1 MKEINKLREWV
12 ERFKAYFNTQL
23 EEAILRGESQLVIK
37 TYYPYLQDAEEGS
50 ELHFHKVFKDFL
62 REMDYNIIEEESDE
76 NKITISWE

>member
-12 ERFKAYFNTQL
+12 EKFKGYFNTQL

-37 TYYPYLQDAEEGS
+37 TYYPCLQDAEEGT
-50 ELHFHKVFKDFL
+50 ELHIHKVFKDFL
-62 REMDYNIIEEESDE
+62 KEMDYKIIDEETDE